1 MNCQEARLLIGADPR
16 ADDPRIAEHVA
27 QCADCARFR
36 QELQDMDRV
45 VAAALR
51 VDFNVAAPRVAPVS
65 RRPVWAVAA
74 SLVVVLV
81 GALVWLLNP
90 RDTFAAQVIEHVNGE
105 AFSLVR
111 TRQATDPAEL
121 AGTLS
126 RSGVQLKADAVL
138 VSYAAACEFR
148 GHIVPHLVVQTDRG
162 PVTVLVLADET
173 AKGKSERIDEGGYQ
187 GVVVPAPR
195 GSLVVLGQDGDV
207 GSVAA
212 TVLNALDYTAW

>member
-121 AGTLS
+121 AGILS